1 MDNTPHYNELV
12 RLLREG
18 HSEEALAY
26 HKEHCKVI
34 VDEARIILGLQNTQK
49 EN

>member
-18 HSEEALAY
+18 HSEEALTY
-26 HKEHCKVI
+26 HKEHWKVI
-34 VDEARIILGLQNTQK
+34 VDEARIIIGLQNTQK